1 MEEFLKVRNRRGTD
15 SFKWDQAKEVF
26 QTESDDILPMWVA
39 DMDFPAPKVVNEAI
53 IERAQHG
60 IYGYT
65 FINDSVYEAVTNWL
79 QAHHNWLVDTKS
91 LSFSPSV
98 LTSLYNAIKVFTNP
112 GDKILIQTPVYTPF
126 FNVIEDAGREIA
138 RNPLHFNGDSYEIDF
153 KDLEA
158 KMQDGV
164 KAFVLCSPHNPVG
177 RVWTRAEL
185 TKMAELALQYDVL
198 ILSDEI
204 HADLVF
210 KPHKHIPIASL
221 SDEISHQTITF
232 MSPTKTFNLAGLHI
246 SYIVTSDNKKRIK
259 MDKLLAQQG
268 FRMLNTMGIIA
279 LEAAYRGGEA
289 WLSQLLDIIEEN
301 KQYVLERLERETNGK
316 VRALD
321 AEGTY
326 LLWLDF
332 SKLNLADRDLHRFLI
347 EEAKVGLNAGSSYG
361 SEGKQF
367 MRINLACHKETLIEG
382 LSRIIE
388 AVKQS

>member
-1 MEEFLKVRNRRGTD
+1 MEEFLNVRNRRNTD
-15 SFKWDQAKEVF
+15 SFKWDQVKNVF
-26 QTESDDILPMWVA
+26 QTEADDILPMWVA
-39 DMDFPAPKVVNEAI
+39 DMDFPAPKAVNDAI
-53 IERAQHG
+53 TERAQHG

-65 FINDSVYEAVTNWL
+65 FINETVYDAVTSWL
-79 QAHHNWLVDTKS
+79 QNHHDWKVDPSS
-91 LSFSPSV
+91 LTFSPSV

-112 GDKILIQTPVYTPF
+112 GDQILIQTPVYTPF
-126 FNVIEDAGREIA
+126 FNVIKDAGREIV
-138 RNPLHFNGDSYEIDF
+138 RNPLHFNGESYEINF
-153 KDLEA
+153 EDLEA
-158 KMQDGV
+158 KMQEGV

-177 RVWTRAEL
+177 RVWTRDEL
-185 TKMAELALQYDVL
+185 TKMATLALQYDVL
-198 ILSDEI
+198 IFSDEI

-221 SDEISHQTITF
+221 SDEISQQTITF

-246 SYIVTSDNKKRIK
+246 SYIVTRDKKKRVK

-279 LEAAYRGGEA
+279 LEAAYLHGES
-289 WLSQLLDIIEEN
+289 WLIHLLDVIEEN
-301 KQYVLERLERETNGK
+301 KNYVIEQFEKETKGK

-332 SKLNLADRDLHRFLI
+332 SKLNLSDRELQRFLI
-347 EEAKVGLNAGSSYG
+347 DEAKVGLNAGSSYG
-361 SEGKQF
+361 DEGEQF

-382 LSRIIE
+382 VSRIIK
-388 AVKQS
+388 AVK